1 MRKEGAMNE
10 QGKSLVEIVMVMALV
25 VVMTALT
32 GAGLMAATAKQR
44 GRVVATELANEL
56 RAARY
61 LAIMRRER
69 IRVVLA
75 PGTATMRVETA
86 EAPGRPIRE
95 FDFQE
100 KGVTVERL
108 SNGTEI
114 VFHPSGRAAS
124 ATTITL
130 KNRQQERWQLV
141 VSLIG
146 RVTQI

>member
-1 MRKEGAMNE
+1 MNE

-32 GAGLMAATAKQR
+32 GAGLMAATARQQ
-44 GRVVATELANEL
+44 GRVVATDLANEL

-61 LAIMRRER
+61 LGIMRRER
-69 IRVVLA
+69 IRVVLE
-75 PGTATMRVETA
+75 PGTTTMRVETA

-95 FDFQE
+95 YDFSG

-108 SNGTEI
+108 SNGADI

-124 ATTITL
+124 PTTITL
-130 KNRQQERWQLV
+130 KNRQQERWQLTI
-141 VSLIG
+141 SLVG
-146 RVTQI
+146 RVSQL

>member
-1 MRKEGAMNE
+1 MNE
-10 QGKSLVEIVMVMALV
+10 RGKSLVEIVMVMALV

-32 GAGLMAATAKQR
+32 GAGLMAATAKQK
-44 GRVVATELANEL
+44 GRIVATELANEL

-69 IRVVLA
+69 IRVVLE
-75 PGTATMRVETA
+75 PGTATMRVEA
-86 EAPGRPIRE
+86 AAAPGLPIRE
-95 FDFQE
+95 FDFRE
-100 KGVTVERL
+100 KGVTIEQL
-108 SNGTEI
+108 SNGADI

-124 ATTITL
+124 AATITL

>member
-1 MRKEGAMNE
+1 MNE
-10 QGKSLVEIVMVMALV
+10 QGKSLVEIVMVMAVV

-32 GAGLMAATAKQR
+32 GAGLMAATVKQQ

-69 IRVVLA
+69 LRIVFEPER
-75 PGTATMRVETA
+75 ATMRVETA
-86 EAPGRPIRE
+86 EAPGRTIRE
-95 FDFQE
+95 YDFRG

-108 SNGTEI
+108 SSGADI

-124 ATTITL
+124 PTTITL
-130 KNRQQERWQLV
+130 KNRQQERWQLTI
-141 VSLIG
+141 SLVG
-146 RVTQI
+146 RVSQI

>member
-1 MRKEGAMNE
+1 MNE

-32 GAGLMAATAKQR
+32 GAGLLAATVKQQ

-69 IRVVLA
+69 LRIVFEPER
-75 PGTATMRVETA
+75 ATMRVETA
-86 EAPGRPIRE
+86 EAPGRTIRKY
-95 FDFQE
+95 DFRG
-100 KGVTVERL
+100 KGVTVEQL
-108 SNGTEI
+108 SSGADI

-124 ATTITL
+124 PTTITL
-130 KNRQQERWQLV
+130 KNRLQERWQLT

-146 RVTQI
+146 RVSQL

>member
-1 MRKEGAMNE
+1 MNE
-10 QGKSLVEIVMVMALV
+10 RGKSLMEIVMVMALI

-32 GAGLMAATAKQR
+32 GTGLMAATAKQK

-69 IRVVLA
+69 IRVVLE

-86 EAPGRPIRE
+86 AAPGLPIRE
-95 FDFQE
+95 FDFRE
-100 KGVTVERL
+100 KGVTIERL
-108 SNGTEI
+108 SSGADI

-146 RVTQI
+146 RVAQI